1 MLTVYSN
8 LKQTNFFAKENMYA
22 NFQNLDLKNFIGWFR
37 IQHKLVIYQNCKENQ
52 CCHHK

>member
-22 NFQNLDLKNFIGWFR
+22 NFQNLDLKILYIGLEYS
-37 IQHKLVIYQNCKENQ
+37 IN
-52 CCHHK
+52 